1 MMFTPFA
8 FRNQAIVVAAPA
20 AATALQYDVVGYA
33 QGTITV
39 NRNGLAIATLTADT
53 SLTSITIN
61 AGDTVQMTLTGGN
74 TKLVTFIY
82 YYLNGVLQAT
92 YSGTTT
98 ISSAVI
104 TTTAGNNYYFAYEGA
119 A

>member
-1 MMFTPFA
+1 MIFAPFA
-8 FRNQAIVVAAPA
+8 FRNQVIVATPA

-39 NRNGLAIATLTADT
+39 NRNGSAIATLTADT

-61 AGDTVQMTLTGGN
+61 AGDTVQMTLTGGSEF
-74 TKLVTFIY
+74 LTFIY

-98 ISSAVI
+98 ISSAII

>member
-1 MMFTPFA
+1 MIFAPFA
-8 FRNQAIVVAAPA
+8 FQNQVTATAPA

-61 AGDTVQMTLTGGN
+61 AGDTVQMTLTGGSVL
-74 TKLVTFIY
+74 TTFIY

-98 ISSAVI
+98 ISSAII